1 MRKQYNSK
9 SSGSRPDQKRS
20 NAPKG
25 GYKGAS
31 KTKRF
36 VKEDDKYGATE
47 SGNNDPAWYGA
58 NSELLRD
65 ACSIPYSWAVGT
77 PIDLQNPLN
86 ATAIDRKIT
95 IPGIQTIKLM
105 PSVGASVDP
114 SSPINIASNANY
126 TFVRH
131 ENSGSSNYDA
141 PDLMMYIMA
150 MTQVYSYI
158 CFLQRC
164 YGIATLFAQK
174 NRYLPTALLKAAG
187 VDAEAIQSNLADF
200 RYNINVLINKAA
212 SFAVPNTMPIFNRQA
227 FIYSNLYTEG
237 ESIKDQLYQYAPAS
251 FWKFEWDAVTSKSKL
266 VAVPFTA
273 ANGASVSALIAYG
286 NDMLSRLIY
295 DEEINIMSG
304 DILKAYGADRVI
316 KLAPLTTDFPIV
328 PIYNLEVLEQMKNA
342 TIVRADVF
350 TGAGLE
356 QDPTNGW
363 LLHQIIARN
372 TGEGVST
379 PWMKDAIIK
388 GFASLVGNRLI
399 TTQANDVTPEQTME
413 NTRLVTVSNHFQNN
427 GSDSY
432 CPLWTGSEVAVA
444 CEWTYFAVS
453 TTNGIDTVSYAY
465 KYGQYAD
472 VFLCTTDAIQTASE
486 TNTVLQSNH
495 FKFKP
500 AQYMQFFKQTGA
512 TAAGEFV
519 TSMLSWDVDNYAV
532 LTFQDVA
539 RMHEAAI
546 MNELFVPY
554 SRKLTR

>member
-1 MRKQYNSK
+1 MRNNTKRQPERTGTSRSK
-9 SSGSRPDQKRS
+9 
-20 NAPKG
+20 APKG
-25 GYKGAS
+25 GYKGTS
-31 KTKRF
+31 KGKKPYK
-36 VKEDDKYGATE
+36 VEKEYGTTE
-47 SGNNDPAWYGA
+47 SGNNDPAWYGSNA
-58 NSELLRD
+58 ELLRD

-77 PIDLQNPLN
+77 PIDLANPLN
-86 ATAIDRKIT
+86 VTATDRKIT

-105 PSVGASVDP
+105 PSVGVSVDP
-114 SSPINIASNANY
+114 SSPINIASQANY

-141 PDLMMYIMA
+141 PDLTMYIMA

-187 VDAEAIQSNLADF
+187 VDADAIQNNLADF

-237 ESIKDQLYQYAPAS
+237 ESIKDQLYQYAPAA
-251 FWKFEWDAVTSKSKL
+251 FWKFKWNETTSKGELES
-266 VAVPFTA
+266 VPFTT
-273 ANGASVSALIAYG
+273 ANGASVTALIAYG
-286 NDMLSRLIY
+286 SDMLSRLIY

-316 KLAPLTTDFPIV
+316 KLAPLTTDFPII

-342 TIVRADVF
+342 TITRADVF
-350 TGAGLE
+350 TGAGLT

-363 LLHQIIARN
+363 IMHQIVARN

-379 PWMKDAIIK
+379 PWMKDATIK
-388 GFASLVGNRLI
+388 AFQSYVGNRLV
-399 TTQANDVTPEQTME
+399 TTSSNDVTPEKTME
-413 NTRLVTVSNHFQNN
+413 NTRLVAVSNFYQNN

-432 CPLWTGSEVAVA
+432 CLIACGSELAVS
-444 CEWTYFAVS
+444 CEWTYLAVS
-453 TTNGIDTVSYAY
+453 TVNGIDTVSYAY

-472 VFLCTTDAIQTASE
+472 AFLCTTDAVQTASE

-500 AQYMQFFKQTGA
+500 AQYMQFFKQTGS
-512 TAAGEFV
+512 TNAGEFV

-532 LTFQDVA
+532 LTYQDVL